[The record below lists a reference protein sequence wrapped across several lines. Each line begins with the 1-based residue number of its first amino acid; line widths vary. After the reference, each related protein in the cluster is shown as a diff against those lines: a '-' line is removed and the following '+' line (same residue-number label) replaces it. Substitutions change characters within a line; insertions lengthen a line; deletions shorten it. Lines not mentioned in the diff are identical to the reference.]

1 VKQANAR
8 DGFCALG
15 GVAYTRQVLVG
26 ALVALMARTI
36 TDGSRCRR
44 NSKLETFL
52 KRNTERDVYE
62 RIRAYEPCVVVS
74 RTISK
79 VFMHVVLS
87 DDGIYLTEYPP
98 RTLQL
103 GVQFRDIVDVA
114 LINDL
119 PDFLSGRAREQSL
132 HICVVYTSAKDAGK
146 GGLRNRGSAMCK
158 PHPASSSAPEHM
170 GRSAPVAEV
179 IKQSASSKLLELLI
193 GQGNEEDGQREVGG
207 GARGGASSV
216 CRVTI
221 LTNIPPSPKLLEQLY
236 NGKRPICCFC
246 HLRSTLMLDPLYMRK
261 CNMPSSPL
269 PRKQRPSK
277 PSTHT
282 CWRVR
287 YVSRAASWEQTSQ
300 LFCQL
305 SGELLQEH
313 LGVESLYLLLQE
325 LCTAAHRDAAI
336 RKLFWRSAEL
346 YPFLVHTLV
355 DTSAISQDRPHTTD
369 TLLLCT
375 LLVQTLTLMFRE
387 TASEPARQSVLTS
400 KQGSVTASMLQAVLT
415 DSELALPVAPRLHHD
430 LIISY
435 TEARQNPSLSLQALQ
450 AEYLDAVSGLLF
462 EVLVLCQEASH
473 TPDPGHFLT
482 VGWIFTMLQSHPSL
496 VGSIGSVCLQV
507 GFIGSVC
514 LQVGFVDYQAQQ
526 VVLVL
531 THSRCPL
538 SPPQAVLLYQRCTV
552 LLACLQNNATLS
564 TYITTHYKEE
574 FKHSSA
580 KDEENKP
587 SISYPHDVL
596 QRHHRERSDQQPPS
610 LGWQLHCLRPEI
622 SLESGDVSQKT
633 TWHRISVFKPGL
645 RDVAYQF
652 VKKGSR
658 VLVEGKLDYGEY
670 VDKNNVRRQATTIIA
685 VTRDMET
692 LDSAEPF
699 LQWDRNLSEL
709 SETCEHD
716 AVLYSTTPQ
725 IVPHFM
731 LNPNNHGGD
740 AAKWV
745 ELSQTYHWG
754 RGGRCYGYGLHFTE
768 LLDDLSQEAL
778 LGQLLSD
785 PFLSGRGGAMDV
797 EEELTRTSPA
807 PPPIQVEHS
816 YSLSGD
822 SRPQSPLCHLLGE
835 TASELGDSD
844 GEEWLMQKG
853 GGPLSVEPLLTNS
866 TALLPALTLTP
877 PNTVTT
883 ATPTLPHAHQ
893 VSLDQVKKDGESSMP
908 QVKLE
913 PHEVDQFLNLSSKGK
928 CHMQRVLERLQMP
941 PTPPSSHGSDTEGSQ
956 SPVHPCTHTSP
967 AQSSPGLRVVPRT
980 PTTPSSSPLLTAPHK
995 LQGSGPLLL
1004 TEEERRTLIAE
1015 GYPVPT
1021 KLPLTKSEEKAL
1033 KKIRR
1038 KIKNKISAQESRRK
1052 KKEYMDALEKK
1063 VETCSNENNELRR
1076 KVETLESTNKSLLQQ
1091 LHALQAAVAGKVP
1104 RSCRIASTQTSTCLM
1119 VVVLCFAVFLGSFY
1133 QSPCSTITKT
1143 DLSREISMQ
1152 EYTATVKSRSLLE
1165 YDELSGVDEAR
1176 FSGLGGDYPEWD
1188 GQVNILTAWR
1198 PEPQHRQAEPQAA
1211 EPHPPFVPNNG
1222 SNMQN
1227 GLLIDLHT
1235 HRTGEQR
1242 VNESSKVIELERR
1255 ASEPS

>member
-1 VKQANAR
+1 
-8 DGFCALG
+8 
-15 GVAYTRQVLVG
+15 
-26 ALVALMARTI
+26 
-36 TDGSRCRR
+36 
-44 NSKLETFL
+44 
-52 KRNTERDVYE
+52 
-62 RIRAYEPCVVVS
+62 
-74 RTISK
+74 
-79 VFMHVVLS
+79 
-87 DDGIYLTEYPP
+87 
-98 RTLQL
+98 
-103 GVQFRDIVDVA
+103 
-114 LINDL
+114 
-119 PDFLSGRAREQSL
+119 
-132 HICVVYTSAKDAGK
+132 
-146 GGLRNRGSAMCK
+146 
-158 PHPASSSAPEHM
+158 
-170 GRSAPVAEV
+170 
-179 IKQSASSKLLELLI
+179 
-193 GQGNEEDGQREVGG
+193 
-207 GARGGASSV
+207 
-216 CRVTI
+216 
-221 LTNIPPSPKLLEQLY
+221 
-236 NGKRPICCFC
+236 
-246 HLRSTLMLDPLYMRK
+246 
-261 CNMPSSPL
+261 
-269 PRKQRPSK
+269 
-277 PSTHT
+277 
-282 CWRVR
+282 
-287 YVSRAASWEQTSQ
+287 
-300 LFCQL
+300 
-305 SGELLQEH
+305 
-313 LGVESLYLLLQE
+313 
-325 LCTAAHRDAAI
+325 
-336 RKLFWRSAEL
+336 
-346 YPFLVHTLV
+346 
-355 DTSAISQDRPHTTD
+355 
-369 TLLLCT
+369 
-375 LLVQTLTLMFRE
+375 
-387 TASEPARQSVLTS
+387 
-400 KQGSVTASMLQAVLT
+400 
-415 DSELALPVAPRLHHD
+415 
-430 LIISY
+430 
-435 TEARQNPSLSLQALQ
+435 
-450 AEYLDAVSGLLF
+450 
-462 EVLVLCQEASH
+462 
-473 TPDPGHFLT
+473 
-482 VGWIFTMLQSHPSL
+482 
-496 VGSIGSVCLQV
+496 
-507 GFIGSVC
+507 
-514 LQVGFVDYQAQQ
+514 
-526 VVLVL
+526 
-531 THSRCPL
+531 
-538 SPPQAVLLYQRCTV
+538 
-552 LLACLQNNATLS
+552 
-564 TYITTHYKEE
+564 
-574 FKHSSA
+574 
-580 KDEENKP
+580 
-587 SISYPHDVL
+587 
-596 QRHHRERSDQQPPS
+596 
-610 LGWQLHCLRPEI
+610 
-622 SLESGDVSQKT
+622 
-633 TWHRISVFKPGL
+633 
-645 RDVAYQF
+645 
-652 VKKGSR
+652 
-658 VLVEGKLDYGEY
+658 
-670 VDKNNVRRQATTIIA
+670 
-685 VTRDMET
+685 MET

-716 AVLYSTTPQ
+716 AVLYST
-725 IVPHFM
+725 
-731 LNPNNHGGD
+731 
-740 AAKWV
+740 
-745 ELSQTYHWG
+745 
-754 RGGRCYGYGLHFTE
+754 HFTE

-913 PHEVDQFLNLSSKGK
+913 PHEVDQFLNLSSK
-928 CHMQRVLERLQMP
+928 VLERLQMP

-1165 YDELSGVDEAR
+1165 YDELSGVDEAHL
-1176 FSGLGGDYPEWD
+1176 SGLGGDYPEWD

-1211 EPHPPFVPNNG
+1211 EPHPHFVPNNG